1 MKELVTVRMRG
12 ALQITA
18 TTKQLPTSP
27 STNTKV
33 SKSSIISDKSLDN
46 NKWIDRV
53 DFSSKLTCKKDAD
66 GNSKRVAVK
75 RNLEFVRMIAGDG

>member
-46 NKWIDRV
+46 NK
-53 DFSSKLTCKKDAD
+53 
-66 GNSKRVAVK
+66 
-75 RNLEFVRMIAGDG
+75 